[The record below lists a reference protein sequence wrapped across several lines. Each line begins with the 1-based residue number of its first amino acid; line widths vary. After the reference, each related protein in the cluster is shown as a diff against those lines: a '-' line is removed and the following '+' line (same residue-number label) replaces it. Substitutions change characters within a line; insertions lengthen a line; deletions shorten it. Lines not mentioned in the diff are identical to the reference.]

1 MRFSV
6 LIWKE
11 VVMAT
16 ITFRMDANK
25 DLIATTIAT
34 IYQQEKNIDSVAILL
49 PQFYND
55 IDLGDFKVELK
66 YADFTNALHTEEL
79 TKDTEMYKDTYY
91 RYIFPITEDFTQIA
105 GDIRFMIAVS
115 QGEDTMLHTGS
126 ATISIRPWK
135 DYKIAED

>member
-1 MRFSV
+1 
-6 LIWKE
+6 
-11 VVMAT
+11 MAT
-16 ITFRMDANK
+16 ITFRMDANR

-66 YADFTNALHTEEL
+66 YADFTNTLHTEEL
-79 TKDTEMYKDTYY
+79 TKDVDMYKDMYY
-91 RYIFPITEDFTQIA
+91 RYVFPITEDFTQIA

-115 QGEDTMLHTGS
+115 QGENTVLHTGE
-126 ATISIRPWK
+126 ATISIKPWK